1 MDVLNFIN
9 RIEGSVIKEIN
20 EQFPPINYYSSYDEL
35 INELSKKVKDKY
47 KNFIEYFW
55 FNESRVKKL
64 TFDT

>member
-47 KNFIEYFW
+47 KNFIEYF
-55 FNESRVKKL
+55 
-64 TFDT
+64 